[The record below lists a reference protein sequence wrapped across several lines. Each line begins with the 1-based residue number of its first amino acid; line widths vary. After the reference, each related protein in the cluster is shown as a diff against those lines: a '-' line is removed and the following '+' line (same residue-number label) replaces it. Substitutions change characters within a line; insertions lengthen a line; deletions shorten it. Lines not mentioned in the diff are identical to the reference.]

1 MQKVHNQQLEVG
13 VLVRID
19 WPRTRWDNRQGRL
32 HELREEPGQKSHA
45 FVLLD
50 GIAVAIHIEKLKIC
64 KAGQERAM
72 TKGAD

>member
-1 MQKVHNQQLEVG
+1 MQEVHNQQLEVG
-13 VLVRID
+13 NLVRIN
-19 WPRTRWDNRQGRL
+19 WPRSRWDNRQGRL